1 MLDNLKKYKVILA
14 SNSPR
19 RKELLAGL
27 GVDYEVRTLP
37 DVDESYPDTLQGA
50 DIPLYIAKEKADAYR
65 NMLQPGELMITAD
78 TIVWLDGRVLGK
90 PKDREDALCMLR
102 DMSGRTHEVFT
113 GVCITTT
120 EWQRSF
126 AAQTEVRFAE
136 LSEEEMTYY
145 VDKFQPMDKAGA
157 YGVQEWIGFIGVE
170 NISGSYYNIMGLPVQ
185 RLYKELVK
193 VKYMG
198 HITNCTL
205 CSEGLLLAEMPI
217 NRAIERV

>member
-27 GVDYEVRTLP
+27 GVDYEVHTLP
-37 DVDESYPDTLQGA
+37 DVDESYPDILQGA

-90 PKDREDALCMLR
+90 PKDREDALYMLR

-136 LSEEEMTYY
+136 LSEEEITYY

-193 VKYMG
+193 V
-198 HITNCTL
+198 
-205 CSEGLLLAEMPI
+205 
-217 NRAIERV
+217 

>member
-37 DVDESYPDTLQGA
+37 DVDESYPETLQGA
-50 DIPLYIAKEKADAYR
+50 DIPLYIAQEKADAYVA
-65 NMLQPGELMITAD
+65 MMQPGELMITAD
-78 TIVWLDGRVLGK
+78 TIVWLDGKVLGK
-90 PKDREDALCMLR
+90 PRDREDALQMLR
-102 DMSGRTHEVFT
+102 TMSGRTHEVFT

-120 EWQRSF
+120 DWQRSF
-126 AAQTEVRFAE
+126 TAQTEVRFAT
-136 LSEEEMTYY
+136 LSEEEIAYY
-145 VDKFQPMDKAGA
+145 VDNFQPMDKAGA

-185 RLYKELVK
+185 KLYRELLK
-193 VKYMG
+193 V
-198 HITNCTL
+198 
-205 CSEGLLLAEMPI
+205 
-217 NRAIERV
+217 

>member
-90 PKDREDALCMLR
+90 PKDREDALCMLW

-136 LSEEEMTYY
+136 LSEEEITYY
-145 VDKFQPMDKAGA
+145 VDKFRPMDKAGA

-193 VKYMG
+193 V
-198 HITNCTL
+198 
-205 CSEGLLLAEMPI
+205 
-217 NRAIERV
+217 